1 MEKIDRLLKNGI
13 FVQNMQLIEEY
24 EKNRQFCLHGIEH
37 SLDVARICYIIC
49 LENQLGYSK
58 ELIYAMALLHDIGR
72 ALEYKGLG
80 VHHEEGARLAESIL
94 REAGFNADETDRIV
108 DAILCHKMSQEP
120 DGSLRWLLFK
130 ADKLSRSCHS
140 CRMYRECYWSEELK
154 NKTVVY

>member
-94 REAGFNADETDRIV
+94 
-108 DAILCHKMSQEP
+108 CHKMSQEP

-130 ADKLSRSCHS
+130 SDKLSRSCHS
-140 CRMYRECYWSEELK
+140 CRMYRECYWNEELK